1 MHVGLTKS
9 SGDVEKHSA
18 IKRWLPTNGGRHVSE
33 RRRASERGNAM
44 LESAL
49 ILLPMLAIFLGIV
62 DVSLGI
68 YIQSTLSAA
77 TREGTRYAITY
88 NSSCAGSQ
96 AACIAQVVQNNAI
109 GLPAGLASSYI
120 TVNYY
125 TTNNL
130 STPVMSCSNG
140 TCTTNNVCGSGNNTA
155 CTNGSM
161 NVTLSNGNIVNY
173 VNQPDNVVQV
183 VVAGYP
189 WNWLVPMP
197 GFSAGTGITL
207 RATSVDVLGGL
218 AAGTTNPPTP

>member
-1 MHVGLTKS
+1 MKLFN
-9 SGDVEKHSA
+9 DVERCPA
-18 IKRWLPTNGGRHVSE
+18 IGRRPVSP
-33 RRRASERGNAM
+33 RRRAKERGNAL
-44 LESAL
+44 LEGAL

-68 YIQSTLSAA
+68 YIQSTLSQSV
-77 TREGTRYAITY
+77 REGTRYAITY
-88 NSSCAGSQ
+88 NSSCVGSQ
-96 AACIAQVVQNNAI
+96 AACIATVVQNNAV

-140 TCTTNNVCGSGNNTA
+140 SCTTNNICGAGNNTA

-161 NVTLSNGNIVNY
+161 NITLSNGNVVNY
-173 VNQPDNVVQV
+173 ANAPGNVVEV
-183 VVAGYP
+183 VVASYP

-197 GFSAGTGITL
+197 GFSAGTGVNL
-207 RATSVDVLGGL
+207 KAASVDVMGGL
-218 AAGTTNPPTP
+218 AVGSSTPPTP